1 MDKSEKQ
8 DKRLINEIMDTSFKR
23 STEKW
28 IRFILGSLLILVAI
42 NAFGGGYYGM
52 AGAKDVPVEWLKGSP
67 FHNYFIP
74 GLFLFAVIGGSALI
88 AAIAVFS
95 RHRLACKAAFA
106 CGIIILL
113 WLAIQVAIIGYISW
127 LQPTTAIAAIFI
139 LILSRLLLKYEY

>member
-1 MDKSEKQ
+1 MDKGEKQ
-8 DKRLINEIMDTSFKR
+8 NKHLIYNMMVTTSKQ
-23 STEKW
+23 STEKLL
-28 IRFILGSLLILVAI
+28 RYILGSVLILVAI

-52 AGAKDVPVEWLKGSP
+52 AGAKNVPVEWLKGSP

-74 GLFLFAVIGGSALI
+74 GLFLFIVIGGSALI
-88 AAIAVFS
+88 SAIAVFR
-95 RHRLACKAAFA
+95 RHHMANKAALI